1 MSSSIFIVHEP
12 YINTLH
18 IWPEQRV
25 PPAFPPLL
33 LRFKQIETKEA
44 WKFVI
49 KIVDAYFVP
58 GISKNIIK
66 IQNIRKNVCENYV
79 QSLMFICSGAKI
91 GICENEC
98 TWSVYM
104 H

>member
-18 IWPEQRV
+18 IWPERGS
-25 PPAFPPLL
+25 PPAFPSLL

-66 IQNIRKNVCENYV
+66 KKLKRMYV
-79 QSLMFICSGAKI
+79 KI
-91 GICENEC
+91 TTN
-98 TWSVYM
+98 